1 MYPEPVSEQRI
12 RKSHRFAMES
22 LRPRSPVPGS
32 SLPMDNETPVEE
44 VIASRKGPFQS
55 HGLEN
60 VNLMSRILAELEEPT
75 PTQPPAISTT
85 DVDDDTGNAPLVNDD
100 VIFSS
105 FFRTDTGS
113 SSRSITE
120 STLERSYFD
129 SPAKHSIDSESN
141 NEVDDVDNRKSIA
154 AILKRSMSEQMAAAA
169 EFARERSAVM
179 PTLPAGALPLLWTFV
194 FFIGVSLTAYMS
206 LCKGPGE
213 CMDPGAMLTS
223 LRQLDGESA
232 NEFFERARAS
242 VAPTAD
248 YVVEHL
254 KQMWSRICDGE
265 VSQLS
270 QLLTD
275 KNIRVA
281 VLMYLGAVITI
292 CGGYFTIT
300 TMDCGNTLSSS
311 YAQLL
316 SSLNTKERLASVTK
330 RFEENSTAF
339 AQWRDAATASM
350 FREEEDKCGAP
361 TPIISLSSFV
371 ISIARVVQW
380 VTSFAAG
387 KKSSVKL
394 DTEQTRREEAEK
406 LRIRKRALWLTPEIN
421 SFTEL
426 DTLASPESSSAHFGN
441 QFSIFLRARE
451 PQILSFLQRLDVTAA
466 ILGMLFLLLVLFLYH
481 KSIKQF
487 LSYCIVPTVC
497 VVTGCGVG
505 RIGYIVYSW
514 VSRTREL
521 RNKQISI
528 LSASARSHLSLR
540 HKGGPYPVDFIFE
553 ELKDLLFNASV
564 DSVIR
569 NSQPNTPVKV
579 KNNIEKVVTGQDIDI
594 KTFKKLWHL
603 VVIDVLQDKRILSI
617 VMIYEGAR
625 RTCWKSLGAKEE
637 IPRPSIPPADSTKVP
652 VPSLDTTPKFN
663 PVAQRKGALGYIVF
677 IFRVL
682 LVLFSGILNV
692 FGFVAKQ
699 VWKWMR

>member
-1 MYPEPVSEQRI
+1 MEPQ
-12 RKSHRFAMES
+12 
-22 LRPRSPVPGS
+22 RPRSPVVGS
-32 SLPMDNETPVEE
+32 SFSMDTETSV
-44 VIASRKGPFQS
+44 ASITPRKGPFQS

-75 PTQPPAISTT
+75 SPQPS
-85 DVDDDTGNAPLVNDD
+85 VLCGRDDIDNAFQVNGSEN
-100 VIFSS
+100 FSS
-105 FFRTDTGS
+105 FHRTDTSS
-113 SSRSITE
+113 SSRSTTE
-120 STLERSYFD
+120 STLQSSFSDLPVNCLVD
-129 SPAKHSIDSESN
+129 SDN
-141 NEVDDVDNRKSIA
+141 NQEVEDVDNRQSIA
-154 AILKRSMSEQMAAAA
+154 AILSRSMSEQMAAAA

-194 FFIGVSLTAYMS
+194 FFVGVSLTAYMS
-206 LCKGPGE
+206 LCNGPGGE

-232 NEFFERARAS
+232 NEFFERAKAC

-254 KQMWSRICDGE
+254 KQMWGRICDGE
-265 VSQLS
+265 VSELS

-281 VLMYLGAVITI
+281 VLMYLGAVITL

-311 YAQLL
+311 YAQLV

-330 RFEENSTAF
+330 RFEANSTAF

-350 FREEEDKCGAP
+350 FREEEDKCAAP
-361 TPIISLSSFV
+361 TPLISISSFF
-371 ISIARVVQW
+371 IFIARVVQW

-387 KKSSVKL
+387 KKTTVEL
-394 DTEQTRREEAEK
+394 DTEQARREEEQ
-406 LRIRKRALWLTPEIN
+406 LRIRKRALWLTPEVN
-421 SFTEL
+421 AASEL
-426 DTLASPESSSAHFGN
+426 DTPASPESSSAHLGN

-466 ILGMLFLLLVLFLYH
+466 ILGILFILLVLFLYH
-481 KSIKQF
+481 KAIKQF
-487 LSYCIVPTVC
+487 LSYCVVPTVC
-497 VVTGCGVG
+497 LVSGCGVG
-505 RIGYIVYSW
+505 RIGYLLYQW
-514 VSRTREL
+514 MSRTREL
-521 RNKQISI
+521 RSKQVSI
-528 LSASARSHLSLR
+528 LSASARSHLSGR

-553 ELKDLLFNASV
+553 ELKDLLFSSAVDNALRSAHG
-564 DSVIR
+564 
-569 NSQPNTPVKV
+569 TPSKI
-579 KNNIEKVVTGQDIDI
+579 KNDIEIVALNQDIDV
-594 KTFKKLWHL
+594 KTFRRLWHL

-637 IPRPSIPPADSTKVP
+637 ILRPVLSPPPDSTKVL
-652 VPSLDTTPKFN
+652 VPTTDTEPKVN
-663 PVAQRKGALGYIVF
+663 PIVQRNGIIGLIVF
-677 IFRVL
+677 IVRVL
-682 LVLFSGILNV
+682 FMLFSGVFNG
-692 FGFVAKQ
+692 FGFVLKQ